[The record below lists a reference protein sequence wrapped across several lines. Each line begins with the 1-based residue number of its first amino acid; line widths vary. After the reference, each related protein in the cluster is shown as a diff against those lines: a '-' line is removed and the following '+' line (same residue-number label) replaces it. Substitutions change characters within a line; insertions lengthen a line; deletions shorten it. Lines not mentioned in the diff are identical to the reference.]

1 MLGSREL
8 AVLVFGLVAAG
19 VTTQGSGA
27 GAQDREGLIA
37 FYSNRDGNYKIYSIR
52 PDGSDLKRLTFDP
65 ASDQTPAWSP
75 DGRRLA
81 FTSER
86 SGGGDLYVMDADGG
100 SLRRLSMGPG
110 DDSQPAWSPDG
121 TRIAF
126 SSLRDENRDIYV
138 VNDEPP
144 LAARS
149 PVQCKV
155 LGIQLG
161 LAPLLNSPSRRR
173 WS

>member
-75 DGRRLA
+75 DG
-81 FTSER
+81 
-86 SGGGDLYVMDADGG
+86 
-100 SLRRLSMGPG
+100 
-110 DDSQPAWSPDG
+110 

-126 SSLRDENRDIYV
+126 SSLRDGNRDIYV

>member
-27 GAQDREGLIA
+27 GAQDLEGLIA
-37 FYSNRDGNYKIYSIR
+37 FYSNRDGNYEIYSIR

-81 FTSER
+81 FRSER
-86 SGGGDLYVMDADGG
+86 SGGGNLYVMDADGG
-100 SLRRLSMGPG
+100 SLRRLTMGPG
-110 DDSQPAWSPDG
+110 DDSQSAWSPDG

-126 SSLRDENRDIYV
+126 SSLRDGNRDIYV

-144 LAARS
+144 LPHAHLCNA
-149 PVQCKV
+149 KY
-155 LGIQLG
+155 
-161 LAPLLNSPSRRR
+161 LAFS
-173 WS
+173 WG